1 MVVEGL
7 VVGEL
12 RLDFEE
18 RGPEVRVRATCTG
31 DLFVY

>member
-18 RGPEVRVRATCTG
+18 RGSEVRVRAMCTG